1 MSKDDRIAELE
12 AELGQQVTSNTI
24 AAMRIA
30 ELESENAKLAEIYD
44 TQAAEIKRLKARSA
58 QEGGGA

>member
-58 QEGGGA
+58 QEGADQ